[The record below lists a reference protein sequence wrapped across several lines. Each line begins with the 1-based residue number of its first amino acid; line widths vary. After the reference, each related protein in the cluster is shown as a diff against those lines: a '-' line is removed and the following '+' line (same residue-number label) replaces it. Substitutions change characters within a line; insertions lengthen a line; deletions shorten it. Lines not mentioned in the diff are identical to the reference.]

1 MVNDVA
7 DEVCQSCGA
16 ELGDLVQTYFSG
28 AAGDAAAQPEGHTEL
43 EKGTIFEPAI
53 GPFDGVGA
61 LVPTLRLFGKNFWL
75 ITKLVLVVFAPLEI
89 FKAFSFGA
97 AVDWQGQVG
106 TTLMSIFCK
115 MLVAPSLIFALV
127 TVMRT
132 GVAPSLSESYRWG
145 LSRLGRLVP
154 AALMSWFL
162 QLLGFICL
170 IIPGIIIAM
179 ALELIYPLATL
190 KNLGPV
196 EILKESNRLTKG
208 HKLGIFCAIFVLGL
222 LAAVFSIPLT
232 LGLGRTIEVSGSL
245 HSTFIPAY
253 AVIAMIG
260 DVINESFTVLS
271 LVIYFGILR
280 TSALSL
286 GPPRYPTLEA

>member
-28 AAGDAAAQPEGHTEL
+28 AAVEAAQPAGQPDL
-43 EKGTIFEPAI
+43 EEATSFEPAI
-53 GPFDGVGA
+53 GPFYGVGA
-61 LVPTLRLFGKNFWL
+61 ALGPTLSLFGKNFWL

-89 FKAFSFGA
+89 FKALSFGA
-97 AVDWQGQVG
+97 AAVSWQGQVG
-106 TTLMSIFCK
+106 TFLMSIFCK

-145 LSRLGRLVP
+145 LSRFGRLVP
-154 AALMSWFL
+154 AAFMSWFL
-162 QLLGFICL
+162 QALGYICL
-170 IIPGIIIAM
+170 IVPGIIIAM

-190 KNLGPV
+190 RNLRPV
-196 EILKESNRLTKG
+196 EILKESHRLTKG
-208 HKLGIFCAIFVLGL
+208 HKWDIFCSIFVLGL
-222 LAAVFSIPLT
+222 LTAVVSIPLT
-232 LGLGRTIEVSGSL
+232 VVSGAL
-245 HSTFIPAY
+245 FMNDLTFWPAH
-253 AVIAMIG
+253 AAIAMVG
-260 DVINESFTVLS
+260 DILNESMTVLS

-280 TSALSL
+280 TGAPSL